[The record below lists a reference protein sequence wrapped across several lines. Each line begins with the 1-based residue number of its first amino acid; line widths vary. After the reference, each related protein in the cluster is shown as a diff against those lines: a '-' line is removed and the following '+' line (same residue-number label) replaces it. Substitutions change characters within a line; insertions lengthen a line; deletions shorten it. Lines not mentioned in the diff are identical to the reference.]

1 MSPSLFWL
9 AKRGI
14 YIIRSSS
21 RKEAVRGGSS
31 SSSCYMMREIRI
43 EVLIFRSIQNSPQY
57 YLLVLLY
64 LQNAQFKLAL
74 TFPLPLVSFLLLSVL
89 RFWSLLVLYLSCIQS
104 TLHRIVSTLVFH
116 VSVNRSF
123 LEGGNV
129 ATNVDSLQ
137 RNAGSSIKSR
147 AQQRLK

>member
-21 RKEAVRGGSS
+21 RKEAVHGGS

-43 EVLIFRSIQNSPQY
+43 EALFYQHPKFAAISSTS
-57 YLLVLLY
+57 VLLY

>member
-21 RKEAVRGGSS
+21 RKEAVHGGS

-43 EVLIFRSIQNSPQY
+43 EVFFHSIQNSPQY

>member
-21 RKEAVRGGSS
+21 RKEAVHGGS

-43 EVLIFRSIQNSPQY
+43 EVLFSQHPKFAAILSTSVIN
-57 YLLVLLY
+57 

-89 RFWSLLVLYLSCIQS
+89 RFWSLLVQYLSCIQS

-116 VSVNRSF
+116 VSVVRIF
-123 LEGGNV
+123 LEGRNV